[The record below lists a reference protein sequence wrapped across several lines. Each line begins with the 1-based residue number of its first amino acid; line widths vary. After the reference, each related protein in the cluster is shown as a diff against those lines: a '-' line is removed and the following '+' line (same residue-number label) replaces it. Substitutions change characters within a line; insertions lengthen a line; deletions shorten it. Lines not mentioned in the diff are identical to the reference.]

1 MINLKVPEAFALDYL
16 SILEVKWQ
24 KDKSNFAKQDH
35 YLFAYEQLAEELG
48 KTRLDNII
56 ATSEYEKL
64 YDANRLMYE
73 AVEIARYGEEGQIT
87 PKQWD
92 TLNMERHEAKKNL
105 QKTYWG
111 NELTETKT

>member
-16 SILEVKWQ
+16 SILDVKWQ
-24 KDKSNFAKQDH
+24 KDKGNFRKQDH

-56 ATSEYEKL
+56 ATDEYEKL
-64 YDANRLMYE
+64 YDANLLMYQ
-73 AVEIARYGEEGQIT
+73 AVEIARYGKEGEIT

-92 TLNMERHEAKKNL
+92 LLNMGRHEAKKIL
-105 QKTYWG
+105 QKVYFG
-111 NELTETKT
+111 NELTEIKT